1 MKKLFALLCAVMLS
15 TSVAARTI
23 NIVAPFAPGG
33 VADHASRMLAKQL
46 NTEFANSDITFV
58 VQNRPGAGG
67 FTGSHSVARV
77 SSDSIEILVASPAVF
92 IAPAAINPQITE
104 VLPQNNLT
112 AIGYVGDSISVLV
125 VSNETPV
132 STLEEFAT
140 YCKNNNIN
148 FGSSGVGSAT
158 HLASEAV
165 YSYFGCKS
173 THIPFKGQ
181 GPAMLSLI
189 GGQIN
194 ALVTTFDVAEAQIES
209 NKIRAV
215 AANSTTLLSKAS
227 KFPASLQGANI
238 PLAIFVNSNAPAND
252 IKIIQQAVTKVLK
265 NPDIVADIQK
275 LKMINIGKPLPKNW
289 LDNEVVFYTT
299 MVKRLGL
306 TDAK

>member
-1 MKKLFALLCAVMLS
+1 MKKLIALLCVTLFSAA
-15 TSVAARTI
+15 VAARTI

-33 VADHASRMLAKQL
+33 VADHASRILAKQL
-46 NTEFANSDITFV
+46 NTDFANSDITFV

-67 FTGSHSVARV
+67 FSGSHSVARLPN
-77 SSDSIEILVASPAVF
+77 DSIEILVASPAVF

-112 AIGYVGDSISVLV
+112 AIGYFGESISVLV
-125 VSNETPV
+125 VSNDTPV
-132 STLEEFAT
+132 TTLDEFAA

-165 YSYFGCKS
+165 YSHFGCKS

-181 GPAMLSLI
+181 GPAMLAVI
-189 GGQIN
+189 GNQIT
-194 ALVTTFDVAEAQIES
+194 AMLTTFDVAETQIEAGKV
-209 NKIRAV
+209 KII
-215 AANSTTLLSKAS
+215 AANSTLPKAT

-252 IKIIQQAVTKVLK
+252 IKTIQQAVAKVLK
-265 NPDIVADIQK
+265 NPDVVAEIQK
-275 LKMINIGKPLPKNW
+275 FKMVNISKTLPKSW
-289 LDNEVVFYTT
+289 LDNEVVFYTN

-306 TDAK
+306 NDAK